1 MGGQWSNC
9 SSRVAPGSGIQVDQ
23 EREEPRGMFCP
34 VHSTVY
40 LAQFVGLKIYL
51 PLVWVSSSMITYP
64 ANISS
69 FRLVKVMVMS
79 LRQSLL
85 EWDEN

>member
-1 MGGQWSNC
+1 MVSGQT
-9 SSRVAPGSGIQVDQ
+9 AHPGLLLAVEYKLIRSGKSQ
-23 EREEPRGMFCP
+23 EECFAQY
-34 VHSTVY
+34 TALY
-40 LAQFVGLKIYL
+40 LAQFVGLKI

-69 FRLVKVMVMS
+69 FRPVKVMVIS